1 VIEISQRFFQPPKES
16 IEQFSST
23 SLLKVEASIFVRI
36 TGGSPS
42 MPLTAES
49 LASGLVSSVGC
60 TTMVVLGF
68 WVVLGTIAAMMMMN
82 RGSSLRA
89 TGRTGEESS
98 EPGKGFSKIRRHA
111 DADSDGAYAPG

>member
-1 VIEISQRFFQPPKES
+1 MIEISQRFFQPPKES

-23 SLLKVEASIFVRI
+23 SLLKVEASIIVRI

-82 RGSSLRA
+82 RGSS
-89 TGRTGEESS
+89 GRGRRGEESS
-98 EPGKGFSKIRRHA
+98 EPGKGFSKMRRYA
-111 DADSDGAYAPG
+111 DADSDASYAPG